1 MAEQDNDDDVNH
13 KKRKTMDETEAAV
26 LLLQLD
32 DILEKARR
40 SLQKAHILASTA
52 SLPTASLSETAIA
65 VSSGAASS
73 TATAGHSNTD
83 HIISQS
89 GDDTTD
95 RIQELKRKYIRRL
108 RSSQPEARG
117 SNRWDK
123 PKVPGE
129 RRRRIVRDKD
139 APEAPAEPPPSG
151 YTIFVG
157 QMTCKIRH
165 DRPNEPHD
173 QTRVM
178 QEISTYWKHVMT
190 DNQRQDYIDF
200 ADDARDEY
208 LQQLRQFRATG
219 TFTPS
224 ERFEKKPG
232 ANIWVR
238 KRDLEKTTLERE
250 LDTYETYSFRPR
262 PPELDE
268 AYRQREEQSKL
279 KRKLKT
285 KGLVDDY
292 GNPLVQ
298 VGLSPA
304 EQGQARLESE
314 FVPAPEDGSDDESI
328 MIEQV

>member
-1 MAEQDNDDDVNH
+1 MTEHDGRK
-13 KKRKTMDETEAAV
+13 KKRKFLDGTEATV

-65 VSSGAASS
+65 VNTGASSS

-83 HIISQS
+83 HIVTQS
-89 GDDTTD
+89 CDYTTD

-117 SNRWDK
+117 NDRWDK

-157 QMTCKIRH
+157 QMTCKLRH
-165 DRPNEPHD
+165 DRPNESHD

-178 QEISTYWKHVMT
+178 QEISSYWKHNMT
-190 DNQRQDYIDF
+190 ADSRQDYIDF

-208 LQQLRQFRATG
+208 VVQLRQFRATG

-224 ERFEKKPG
+224 QRFEKKPG

-238 KRDLEKTTLERE
+238 KRYLEKTELERE
-250 LDTYETYSFRPR
+250 LETYDTYSFRPR

-268 AYRQREEQSKL
+268 AYRKREEHSKL
-279 KRKLKT
+279 KRKLKI

-298 VGLSPA
+298 VGVSGI

-314 FVPAPEDGSDDESI
+314 FIPLPEDGSDDEPLA
-328 MIEQV
+328 IEEV